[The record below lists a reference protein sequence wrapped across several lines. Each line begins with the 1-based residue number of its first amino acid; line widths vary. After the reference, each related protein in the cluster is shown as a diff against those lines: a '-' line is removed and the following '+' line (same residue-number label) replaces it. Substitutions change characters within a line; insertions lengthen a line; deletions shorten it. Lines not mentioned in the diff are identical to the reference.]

1 MDVLLRRGS
10 SKALSNYI
18 GKLGE
23 LVINTDDNSLRLMN
37 GSDVGGKKI
46 SNIISKTS
54 NYGYTT
60 FDNGLKIQYYRV
72 AKGSTIKPGT
82 EWKVVFTLPIKMTD
96 SSYIATIS
104 VDHGTGSLENDGA
117 ELSIGN
123 KTSSSFEVRYFC
135 RNTGTVVPAT
145 VGMSAIIVGF

>member
-1 MDVLLRRGS
+1 MIDVLLRRGS
-10 SKALSNYI
+10 SKALSNYT

-46 SNIISKTS
+46 SNIISTNKTS

-72 AKGSTIKPGT
+72 TK
-82 EWKVVFTLPIKMTD
+82 LHHLHHQ
-96 SSYIATIS
+96 SY
-104 VDHGTGSLENDGA
+104 
-117 ELSIGN
+117 
-123 KTSSSFEVRYFC
+123 C
-135 RNTGTVVPAT
+135 
-145 VGMSAIIVGF
+145 